1 MKTDF
6 LDAHHR
12 HWEDAEL
19 LKKRGR
25 WANADHLYGLS
36 AECGLKRLMQAF
48 GMEIDPGT
56 GSPKEW
62 PDKVHIMGEKGNA
75 WDRYESYRQG
85 RKPAKYPLPVQN
97 PFQDWDISQRYAHRA
112 GFSKEI
118 VKSHRI
124 GAQLVRKL
132 IHRADREGNLS

>member
-56 GSPKEW
+56 GG
-62 PDKVHIMGEKGNA
+62 PDRMA
-75 WDRYESYRQG
+75 R
-85 RKPAKYPLPVQN
+85 
-97 PFQDWDISQRYAHRA
+97 
-112 GFSKEI
+112 
-118 VKSHRI
+118 
-124 GAQLVRKL
+124 
-132 IHRADREGNLS
+132 